1 MQIDVAGQ
9 LLEMEAGESGALGGQ
24 TNKTA
29 QEQGW
34 SVGCS
39 ALAGGTVAETGCGR
53 SCLLLPYQEVR
64 VAEFHCGN
72 HKSSK
77 LYVQLRTGGKTGFLK
92 GTTGK
97 SKAMLK

>member
-1 MQIDVAGQ
+1 M
-9 LLEMEAGESGALGGQ
+9 LLGNYWRWKPGSRVHWEDRL
-24 TNKTA
+24 NKTA
-29 QEQGW
+29 QKQGW

-39 ALAGGTVAETGCGR
+39 ASAGGMVAETGCGR

-77 LYVQLRTGGKTGFLK
+77 LYVQLRTGGKMGFLK

-97 SKAMLK
+97 SEAMLK